1 MEPIYKEQSMERV
14 AGKTTAQLPIESEI
28 PLPAEREAERI
39 IFSEGVINNEISHC
53 ASGKVH
59 LEGSISLQLLCED
72 NQGELFGVRATTQ
85 YNHSVNISGAEEG
98 MRAFVSPQLLDT
110 SCAIKDGRV
119 IFSGMV
125 EFATIVEQS
134 SEVRILS
141 DVVGVRN
148 LQKLYTQ
155 REFAMSRILGRT
167 MSRMSEEVKLIDV
180 EQLLLANAS
189 VNVQSTIVNE
199 DGATVSGLVYF
210 NILYK
215 ESGGALTQARHQ
227 MPFEELVVIDNIN
240 IDVKNLGVAAAV
252 EDLSV
257 NLNEEFGF
265 AIIDC
270 ALTMQAKG
278 IFTEEVSALS
288 DAYLPDGG
296 LRCKQETVEKIMPR
310 ETVTQQ
316 FSFSENLIVP
326 EGAPDIYR
334 CCYASATSSTC
345 NAINENGKLGV
356 EGILLTSLVYQT
368 NDGHCSGF
376 VEDVP
381 FRCILD
387 VPFGVENDVKV
398 CVLDVRANGGG
409 RNVSVSF
416 TIDLRAEV
424 KEIVYISIAV
434 DVEEGEAVK
443 RENGIIICF
452 ASAEDTEW
460 TIGKRFGITK
470 EQLREW
476 NPEIREPFAEGS
488 PMVIFSK

>member
-14 AGKTTAQLPIESEI
+14 VGKTAAQLPIESEI

-72 NQGELFGVRATTQ
+72 NEGGLFGVRATTQ
-85 YNHSVNISGAEEG
+85 YKHAVNIGGVEEG
-98 MRAFVSPQLLDT
+98 MRASVSPQLLDT
-110 SCAIKDGRV
+110 SCVIKDGHV
-119 IFSGMV
+119 VFSGMA
-125 EFATIVEQS
+125 EFATVVEQS

-141 DVVGVRN
+141 DVVGVKN

-155 REFAMSRILGRT
+155 REFTKSRVLGRT
-167 MSRMSEEVKLIDV
+167 MARMSEEVKLKDV

-189 VNVQSTIVNE
+189 VNVQSTLVND
-199 DGATVSGLVYF
+199 DGAAVSGLVYF

-215 ESGGALTQARHQ
+215 ESSGAVTQARHQ

-240 IDVKNLGVAAAV
+240 IDANDMGVEATV
-252 EDLSV
+252 EELEV

-278 IFTEEVSALS
+278 IFSEEISALS
-288 DAYLPDGG
+288 DAYLPAGG
-296 LRCKQETVEKIMPR
+296 LNCKQETIEKIMPR
-310 ETVTQQ
+310 EAVTQQ

-334 CCYASATSSTC
+334 CCYASATPGTC

-356 EGILLTSLVYQT
+356 EGILVTSMVYQT
-368 NDGHCSGF
+368 NDGRCTGF

-381 FRCILD
+381 FRSILD

-416 TIDLRAEV
+416 TIDIKAEI
-424 KEIVYISIAV
+424 KEIVYIPIAV
-434 DVEEGEAVK
+434 GVEEGEAVK

-476 NPEIREPFAEGS
+476 NPEIREPFVEGS
-488 PMVIFSK
+488 PIVIFSK